1 MFCYIVPCLLI
12 TGMKIMSN
20 QTTFFLH
27 NSVKLKVK
35 MNNQINKKAF
45 LSINTYAREKGR
57 QRQSVFL
64 RFTQYYQ

>member
-1 MFCYIVPCLLI
+1 MLINYRDENYEQSNYI
-12 TGMKIMSN
+12 
-20 QTTFFLH
+20 FLH